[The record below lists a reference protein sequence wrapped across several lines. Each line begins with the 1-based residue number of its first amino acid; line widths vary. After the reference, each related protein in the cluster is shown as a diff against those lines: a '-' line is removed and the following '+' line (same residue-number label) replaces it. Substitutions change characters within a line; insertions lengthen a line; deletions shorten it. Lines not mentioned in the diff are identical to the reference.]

1 MTSRAAAGD
10 GPEADRPGADRL
22 GHAHVLAIAVPIVLA
37 NVTTPLIGLV
47 DTAVLGQLGDPHYI
61 GGIAIGAMIFNLLYW
76 AFGFLR
82 MGTTGLTAQAE
93 GGGDTSAIG
102 ATLLRALLIAAI
114 AGTLLIIFQLPIS
127 AISFALVK
135 GSQAVEASAAAY
147 FDIRIW
153 GAPAALVNFAFLG
166 WFIGM
171 GRARTALVL
180 QLLLN
185 GTNAI
190 LDAWFVLGLG
200 LAVEGVAYATL
211 ISQLVAAAAGVWL
224 GVRVMKSRGIRFHMP
239 RILHAEEIR
248 RTIAVNG
255 DIMIRTIS
263 VVFAFTWF
271 TAKSAEAGD
280 VVLAANA
287 VLLTLTYTAAYF
299 LDGFAFA
306 AETLVGQAI
315 GAKRIA
321 RFRDAVRLST
331 LWAVV
336 LSTLAGAVFWF
347 GGGVI
352 IDILTVNEEVRAS
365 ARDYLVWAALVP
377 VTGVMAYQLDG
388 IFIGATRTADMRNMM
403 LLSLAAFLV
412 AWMALTPAYGNH
424 GLWAALVIFMSLRG
438 LTLGLRYPAL
448 VRAAFPASRAQ
459 TIRAGHS

>member
-1 MTSRAAAGD
+1 M
-10 GPEADRPGADRL
+10 
-22 GHAHVLAIAVPIVLA
+22 LAIAVPIILA

-93 GGGDTSAIG
+93 GSGDNSEIG
-102 ATLLRALLIAAI
+102 ATLMRALLIAVA
-114 AGTLLIIFQLPIS
+114 AGALLILLQLPIS
-127 AISFALVK
+127 AISFAVLK
-135 GSQAVEASAAAY
+135 GSQAVEASAASY

-153 GAPAALVNFAFLG
+153 GAPAALANFAFLG
-166 WFIGM
+166 WFIGL

-190 LDAWFVLGLG
+190 LDAWFVLGMG
-200 LAVEGVAYATL
+200 LDVAGVAYATL
-211 ISQLVAAAAGVWL
+211 ISQFVAAAAGIWFAFRIVK
-224 GVRVMKSRGIRFHMP
+224 RRGIKFDMP
-239 RILHAEEIR
+239 RIVYATAIR
-248 RTIAVNG
+248 RTLAVNG
-255 DIMIRTIS
+255 DIMIRTVC

-271 TAKSAEAGD
+271 TAISAEAGD
-280 VVLAANA
+280 VILAANA

-306 AETLVGQAI
+306 AEALVGQAI

-331 LWAVV
+331 LWAII
-336 LSTLAGAVFWF
+336 LSLVASAVFWF

-352 IDILTVNEEVRAS
+352 IDVLTVNEDVRAL
-365 ARDYLVWAALVP
+365 AREYLVWAALVP
-377 VTGVMAYQLDG
+377 ITGVMAYQLDG

-403 LLSLAAFLV
+403 LLSLAIFLL
-412 AWMALTPAYGNH
+412 AWMALTPQYGNH

-438 LTLGLRYPAL
+438 LTLGVRYPAL
-448 VRAAFPASRAQ
+448 VRAAFPEAL
-459 TIRAGHS
+459 